1 VSRFPSRQPS
11 PEPLS
16 HNTWSLATR
25 TFVTVAVLTVALI
38 CVYSQDA
45 ERQKWA
51 FGIVGTVLGYWLR
64 S

>member
-1 VSRFPSRQPS
+1 MTAPP
-11 PEPLS
+11 
-16 HNTWSLATR
+16 NTNIWNLGTR
-25 TFVTVAVLTVALI
+25 TFVTIAVLTVALI

-64 S
+64 P